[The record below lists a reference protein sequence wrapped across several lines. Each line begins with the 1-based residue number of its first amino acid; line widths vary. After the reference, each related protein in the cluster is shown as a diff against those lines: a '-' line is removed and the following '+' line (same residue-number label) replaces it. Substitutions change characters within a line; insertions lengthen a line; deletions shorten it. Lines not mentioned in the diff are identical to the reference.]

1 MVTEVLS
8 GTTTMKGNRRL
19 SARCSCR
26 NRGFTLVEV
35 MIALAVFAVVSAAL
49 VKSASFSLLQ
59 TDTLRERGIAELIAK
74 NRLSELRAAPR
85 QDSTFRG
92 PGVDRESVTMAGKD
106 WELIVTTE
114 STENELMRRINV
126 QVARE
131 ADPDSVVAELTG
143 FLGRY

>member
-1 MVTEVLS
+1 MVTEVLN
-8 GTTTMKGNRRL
+8 GITAMKGNRRR

-49 VKSASFSLLQ
+49 VQSASFSLLQ
-59 TDTLRERGIAELIAK
+59 TDTLRERGIAELIAR

-85 QDSTFRG
+85 QDSTFRD
-92 PGVDRESVTMAGKD
+92 PGVDRESVTMAGRD

>member
-8 GTTTMKGNRRL
+8 GITAMKVNPGL
-19 SARCSCR
+19 SAICSCR
-26 NRGFTLVEV
+26 DRGFTLVEV

-59 TDTLRERGIAELIAK
+59 TDTLRERGIAELIAR

-85 QDSTFRG
+85 QDSTFRS
-92 PGVDRESVTMAGKD
+92 PSIDRERVTMAGRD

-131 ADPDSVVAELTG
+131 DDPDSVVAELTG

>member
-1 MVTEVLS
+1 MKSNASLVDFKAGANPPSSPTFVLWPAS
-8 GTTTMKGNRRL
+8 R
-19 SARCSCR
+19 
-26 NRGFTLVEV
+26 
-35 MIALAVFAVVSAAL
+35 ISAAL
-49 VKSASFSLLQ
+49 GKSASFSLRQ

-85 QDSTFRG
+85 QESSFRG